1 MVSSNQIGVFN
12 FPAFTKTSYASE
24 FTFPERQQA
33 SRFHNYV
40 SFVLNTKDK
49 LVPRCFPHF
58 ALRVS
63 PHRILD
69 YERSALGFGP
79 TGAEYVDAEQ
89 HKTDEA
95 DAEHTE
101 AEEKESYSEEN
112 SGNNLDTKRSKSRQE
127 EREEVVSRNQEDEK
141 TVAQSLQKENLESSV
156 NVSMEGLPFLIY
168 FALHKDKVCSFCSGY
183 K

>member
-24 FTFPERQQA
+24 FTFPERQQV

-101 AEEKESYSEEN
+101 ADEKESYSEEN

-127 EREEVVSRNQEDEK
+127 ETEEAVSRNQEEEK

-156 NVSMEGLPFLIY
+156 NVCMEGLPFLIY
-168 FALHKDKVCSFCSGY
+168 FALHKDKVCSFCCGY